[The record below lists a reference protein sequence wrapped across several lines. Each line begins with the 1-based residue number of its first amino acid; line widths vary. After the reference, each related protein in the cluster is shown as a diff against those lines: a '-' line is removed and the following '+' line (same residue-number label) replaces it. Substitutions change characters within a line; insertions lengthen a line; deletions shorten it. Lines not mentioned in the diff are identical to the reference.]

1 MDGAARDALGCVAPC
16 DAIPGVERLRA
27 ARLRAPL
34 VAVVAVSA
42 FLAMPVSF
50 DRRFALAN
58 DE

>member
-16 DAIPGVERLRA
+16 DAILGVERLRA

-50 DRRFALAN
+50 DAGFALAN

>member
-1 MDGAARDALGCVAPC
+1 MDGAAKDAFGCVAPC

-27 ARLRAPL
+27 ARLRTFL

-50 DRRFALAN
+50 DGRFTLAN

>member
-1 MDGAARDALGCVAPC
+1 
-16 DAIPGVERLRA
+16 LRA
-27 ARLRAPL
+27 ARLRALL

-50 DRRFALAN
+50 DARFALAN